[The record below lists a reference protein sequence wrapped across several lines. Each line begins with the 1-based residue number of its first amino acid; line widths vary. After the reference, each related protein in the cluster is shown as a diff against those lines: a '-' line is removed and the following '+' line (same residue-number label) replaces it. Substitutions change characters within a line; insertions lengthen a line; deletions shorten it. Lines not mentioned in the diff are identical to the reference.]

1 MKMNIYKYAINELQ
15 QFSRSLTKTSLL
27 INKPW
32 TIVDEDSEV
41 QKLIFKKD
49 KSLIISK
56 NGEVVIGKWDYLPE
70 AKCILIDRGR
80 DKILCK
86 EGFVD
91 EGLLIL
97 LKDGT
102 DNQFFTLVNE
112 NIVHSLDPFEYIQN
126 LRTQHLHIKFAKLPN
141 GKNLGVYLD
150 YSNSLVN
157 LGCKVEVDMV
167 NASDGLYK
175 PLNSN
180 KEYEVENSRIAKIFH
195 ITTYKSKSGETIIL
209 KQRDQYSIS
218 KGDYVFINEE
228 PAPSG
233 KYKMENS
240 PNFRVENGIIAKR
253 AWF

>member
-1 MKMNIYKYAINELQ
+1 MKIYKYAIEELHR
-15 QFSRSLTKTSLL
+15 FSRSLTKTALL
-27 INKPW
+27 TNKPW
-32 TIVDEDSEV
+32 TIVDEDNEV

-86 EGFVD
+86 EGFID

-102 DNQFFTLVNE
+102 DNHFFTLVNE
-112 NIVHSLDPFEYIQN
+112 NIVPNLDPFEYIQS
-126 LRTQHLHIKFAKLPN
+126 LRAQYLNIRFAKLEN
-141 GKNLGVYLD
+141 GKIMGVHRHFPNEAINLGQ
-150 YSNSLVN
+150 
-157 LGCKVEVDMV
+157 KVEVDMMT
-167 NASDGLYK
+167 ASDGLYRF
-175 PLNSN
+175 LNSN
-180 KEYEVENSRIAKIFH
+180 KEYRVENSRIAKISY
-195 ITTYKSKSGETIIL
+195 ITTYKSKLGETITL
-209 KQRDQYSIS
+209 KQKDQYSIS

-240 PNFRVENGIIAKR
+240 PNFRVENGIIVKR
-253 AWF
+253 SWF